1 MNNPTHP
8 IYGLLRFTVLMTALC
23 FSLWLFANDF
33 DETEMKSLGTF
44 VALIIGAL
52 GVERLGNLKEK
63 LSGRK

>member
-1 MNNPTHP
+1 MNNPAHP
-8 IYGLLRFTVLMTALC
+8 IYGLLRFTVMMAALC

-44 VALIIGAL
+44 VALVIGAL

>member
-1 MNNPTHP
+1 
-8 IYGLLRFTVLMTALC
+8 MTALC